1 MARMC
6 VRIEKGVDD
15 DGCRLRFRCL
25 SVEVLSSGEFCIERG
40 SDGTP
45 FPLFPLPW
53 SFAPTYTCCRST
65 PLPSPEGSASVKNM
79 ICDFISSDIH
89 RLYAVNHDLK
99 DSPFSNESLSGI
111 GVEDPVHRG
120 TVQSTPVFGRFLS
133 RVKGLSSDRLR
144 RRRGGMW
151 RYRI

>member
-1 MARMC
+1 MLPLHTAAVAR
-6 VRIEKGVDD
+6 
-15 DGCRLRFRCL
+15 RLRVC
-25 SVEVLSSGEFCIERG
+25 EE
-40 SDGTP
+40 
-45 FPLFPLPW
+45 
-53 SFAPTYTCCRST
+53 
-65 PLPSPEGSASVKNM
+65 

-120 TVQSTPVFGRFLS
+120 TVQSMPVFGRFLS

-151 RYRI
+151 RYRIGTGSY

>member
-1 MARMC
+1 MVLRSNIHMLPLHTAAVAR
-6 VRIEKGVDD
+6 
-15 DGCRLRFRCL
+15 RLRVC
-25 SVEVLSSGEFCIERG
+25 EE
-40 SDGTP
+40 
-45 FPLFPLPW
+45 
-53 SFAPTYTCCRST
+53 
-65 PLPSPEGSASVKNM
+65 

-120 TVQSTPVFGRFLS
+120 TVQSMPVFGRFLS

-151 RYRI
+151 RYRIGTGSY